1 MSDSI
6 VAALNRIAGILEKEP
21 GFLQTSAG
29 QFAIL
34 ILGAVL
40 GAIFGA
46 IFTYLVRKRLWR
58 EDLERREQE
67 ELKQLKEKRHL
78 LVSLLGDEI
87 TLRWNQLIARDLC
100 ELFEEFSD
108 DNIGKLC
115 TMRFQPNDLYVFQ
128 RCAEDISLTTVLEDR
143 AVVSHVVYVHIL
155 ARDFC
160 DRQDTLR
167 DCYKEYEAAKARD
180 VTGPESEK
188 GSTNYEL
195 RSNLKS
201 MWKDLKAKFQEIDS
215 QMVKIYARIEKEY
228 NEYIESSAFIQE
240 QERSALDVRAR
251 MRVVVNKRLPGAS
264 TETMP

>member
-1 MSDSI
+1 MSDSV
-6 VAALNRIAGILEKEP
+6 VAALNQIAEILKKEP
-21 GFLQTSAG
+21 GFLQTTAG

-40 GAIFGA
+40 GG
-46 IFTYLVRKRLWR
+46 IFTYMVRKRLWQ

-67 ELKQLKEKRHL
+67 GLKQLKEKRKL

-87 TLRWNQLIARDLC
+87 ALRWNQLIARDLRV
-100 ELFEEFSD
+100 LFEEFSE
-108 DNIGKLC
+108 DNIGELC
-115 TMRFQPNDLYVFQ
+115 RMRFQPKDLYMFQ
-128 RCAEDISLTTVLEDR
+128 RCAEDISLTTALEDR

-167 DCYKEYEAAKARD
+167 DCYKEYETAKARN
-180 VTGPESEK
+180 VTGPEGEK
-188 GSTNYEL
+188 GSTSYEL

-201 MWKDLKAKFQEIDS
+201 MWKDLKGKFQDIDS

-240 QERSALDVRAR
+240 QERSALDVTAR
-251 MRVVVNKRLPGAS
+251 MRAVVNKRLPGAS
-264 TETMP
+264 TDTMP